1 MKKLENF
8 DEVKKVGLNKVFFSK
23 SNVNVLGALGFL
35 LVNAFKYLFFFLK
48 LYFLT
53 VLIMTWQS
61 NIKKIRIANK
71 QK

>member
-35 LVNAFKYLFFFLK
+35 LVNAFKYLFFF
-48 LYFLT
+48 
-53 VLIMTWQS
+53 S
-61 NIKKIRIANK
+61 
-71 QK
+71 

>member
-35 LVNAFKYLFFFLK
+35 LVNAFKYLFFFPEI
-48 LYFLT
+48 
-53 VLIMTWQS
+53 VLFNCIDYDLAKQY
-61 NIKKIRIANK
+61 KKK
-71 QK
+71 SV